1 MALARTDLSA
11 VTQIGAGA
19 SSAVVTGAG
28 NTVFIKSV
36 QFYNLDQSNDQNVTI
51 YIVPGSGAGVGYGST
66 TNAIARIGLGTDDT
80 FFYEPAYPITLRKDS
95 NDALTVLN
103 EGAVNNSINVFVSGD
118 MEV

>member
-28 NTVFIKSV
+28 NTVFIKSI
-36 QFYNLDQSNDQNVTI
+36 QLYNLDDTNDQNVVI

-66 TNAIARIGLGTDDT
+66 TNKIARIGLGTDDT
-80 FFYEPAYPITLRKDS
+80 FFYEPSYPITLQKSS
-95 NDALTVLN
+95 NDSLAILN
-103 EGAVNNSINVFVSGD
+103 EGQTNNSINVYVCGD

>member
-103 EGAVNNSINVFVSGD
+103 EGAVNNSINVYVSGD
-118 MEV
+118 IEV

>member
-28 NTVFIKSV
+28 NTVFIKSI
-36 QFYNLDQSNDQNVTI
+36 QLYNLDQTTAQNITM
-51 YIVPGSGAGVGYGST
+51 YIVPGSTAGVGYGST

-80 FFYEPAYPITLRKDS
+80 FFYEPAYPITLQKDS
-95 NDALTVLN
+95 NDCLAVLN
-103 EGAVNNSINVFVSGD
+103 EGNTGNSINVYVSGD

>member
-103 EGAVNNSINVFVSGD
+103 EGAVNNSINVYVSGD

>member
-36 QFYNLDQSNDQNVTI
+36 QFYNLDQSNEQNVTV

-103 EGAVNNSINVFVSGD
+103 EGSVNNSINVYVSGD

>member
-51 YIVPGSGAGVGYGST
+51 YIVPGSGAGVGYVST

-103 EGAVNNSINVFVSGD
+103 EGAVNNSINVYVSGD

>member
-28 NTVFIKSV
+28 NTVFIKSI
-36 QFYNLDQSNDQNVTI
+36 QLYNLDQTTAQNITM
-51 YIVPGSGAGVGYGST
+51 YIVPGSTAGVGYGST

-80 FFYEPAYPITLRKDS
+80 FFYEPAYPITLQKDS
-95 NDALTVLN
+95 NDSLAVLN
-103 EGAVNNSINVFVSGD
+103 EGSVNNSINVYVTGD